1 MRQEADTQA
10 MSSATSRA
18 PRWTPATL
26 VAHLTEHLPAAWQ
39 LSALPSEMRHRSRGA
54 RLDLGD
60 CRIYVAATSRRCSV
74 LAVYRKPIP
83 GYPMLTEPS
92 VLVFYQPDFL
102 PAGLLRAVRAAAAA
116 VVALYPVA
124 APEWAKVSL

>member
-1 MRQEADTQA
+1 MTPDAA
-10 MSSATSRA
+10 LI

-26 VAHLTEHLPAAWQ
+26 VAHLTEQFPAAWQ
-39 LSALPSEMRHRSRGA
+39 TSVLPSEMRHRSHGA
-54 RLDLGD
+54 RLELGD
-60 CRIYVAATSRRCSV
+60 CRVYVAATARRCSV

-102 PAGLLRAVRAAAAA
+102 PAGLLRAVRAAAEA
-116 VVALYPVA
+116 VIALYPCE
-124 APEWAKVSL
+124 APEWVKVRP